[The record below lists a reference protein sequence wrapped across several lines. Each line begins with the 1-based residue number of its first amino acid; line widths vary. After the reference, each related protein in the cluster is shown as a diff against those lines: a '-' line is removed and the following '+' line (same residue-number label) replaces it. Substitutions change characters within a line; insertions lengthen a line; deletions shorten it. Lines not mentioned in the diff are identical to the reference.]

1 MRIIAFA
8 FLLAITAGSLN
19 AQTNS
24 MDSVSYS
31 LGVLMAQNLKSQG
44 LTEINSEELAAGFA
58 AALAGDENID
68 VAQSNAIVQQYM
80 QAAAARK
87 GAAAREEGER
97 FLEENGARPEVT
109 TTESGLQYEIIKPGS
124 GIRPTATSNVK
135 VHYHGTLIDGTVF
148 DSSVERGETI
158 SFPLNRVIPGWTEGV
173 QLMPLGAKYR
183 FYIPFDLAYGAQ
195 GSPPK
200 IPPYSALIFDVEL
213 FEIN

>member
-1 MRIIAFA
+1 
-8 FLLAITAGSLN
+8 
-19 AQTNS
+19 
-24 MDSVSYS
+24 
-31 LGVLMAQNLKSQG
+31 MAQNLKQQG

-124 GIRPTATSNVK
+124 GIRPTATSTVR

-148 DSSVERGETI
+148 DSSVDRGETI

-183 FYIPFDLAYGAQ
+183 FYIPFNLAYGTQ

>member
-1 MRIIAFA
+1 MRYIAFA

-31 LGVLMAQNLKSQG
+31 LGVLMAQNLKQQG

-124 GIRPTATSNVK
+124 GIRPTATSTVR

-148 DSSVERGETI
+148 DSSVDRGETI

-183 FYIPFDLAYGAQ
+183 FYIPFNLAYGTQ